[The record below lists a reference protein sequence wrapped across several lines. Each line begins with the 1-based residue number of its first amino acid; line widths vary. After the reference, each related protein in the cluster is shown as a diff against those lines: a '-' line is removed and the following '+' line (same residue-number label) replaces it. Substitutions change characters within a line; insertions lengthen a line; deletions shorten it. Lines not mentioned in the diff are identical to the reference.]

1 MNQYPL
7 WKYLLI
13 FGMLALGLVYAL
25 PNLYGE
31 SPAVQVMPLR
41 THLKA
46 DAALLKRVEDA
57 LAFAQINPEVL
68 TLDATSIKARFTDID
83 TQGKAKDILQAK
95 LGEDYMVAL
104 NLQPRSPQW
113 LVKIN
118 ALPMYLGLDLR
129 GGVHFLLQVDMK
141 SVLDKALETATSD
154 FRAALREQ
162 NIPYA
167 GVSREGNILSIR
179 FRDDATRSKGMSELK
194 QRFGG
199 MDFNDSDTSSDF
211 RLSAVLKP
219 QEEQAIQK
227 AAVQQNL
234 TTLRNRVN
242 ELGVAEPVIQQQ
254 GVDRIVVQL
263 PGMQDTSRA
272 EGILGR
278 TATLQVRMVEAHLN
292 SDPQVRDYNPEKIEA
307 AKNGMVPAG
316 TELLYSRR
324 DGREEPL
331 LLSKQ
336 VVFTGENLTGA
347 DASIDSES
355 SGSVVSVKL
364 DAKGG
369 IAMKNASREGI
380 KRRMAV
386 VLVEKGV
393 AEVLTAPTIQSEL
406 SNRFQITGMRNTEEA
421 NDLALLMRAGAL
433 AAPMEIVEK
442 RTVGPS
448 LGADNIKRGFDST
461 KIGFIAISIFMIVY
475 YLMFGGIS
483 VLALGANLLLLVAL
497 LSMLQAT
504 LTLPGMA
511 AIALTLGMAID
522 SNVLINERIREEL
535 RNGVPPQTAIS
546 VGYDNAFATILD
558 SNITTLIAGI
568 ALFMFGSGPVRGF
581 AVVLCLGIMT
591 SMFSSVLVSRALVNL
606 IYGRKVRLHKV
617 SIG

>member
-1 MNQYPL
+1 MNHYPL

-13 FGMLALGLVYAL
+13 FGALAFGLVYAL

-41 THLKA
+41 TQLKA
-46 DAALLKRVEDA
+46 DAALLKRVDEA
-57 LAFAQINPEVL
+57 LKSAKINPEVL
-68 TLDATSIKARFTDID
+68 TLDATSIKARFSDID
-83 TQGKAKDILQAK
+83 TQGKAKDILQSQ
-95 LGEDYMVAL
+95 LGDDYVVAL
-104 NLQPRSPQW
+104 NLLPRSPQW

-129 GGVHFLLQVDMK
+129 GGVHFMLQVDMK
-141 SVLDKALETATSD
+141 SVLDKALDNAISD
-154 FRAALREQ
+154 FRTTLREQ
-162 NIPYA
+162 NIPYS
-167 GVSREGNILSIR
+167 GVSRDGKVLSIK
-179 FRDDATRSKGMSELK
+179 FRDAVTRSKAVSELT

-199 MDFNDSDTSSDF
+199 MEYNDSDTGSDF
-211 RLSAVLKP
+211 RLTVTLKP
-219 QEEQAIQK
+219 QEEQLIQK

-254 GVDRIVVQL
+254 GFDRIVVQL
-263 PGMQDTSRA
+263 PGMQDTTRA
-272 EGILGR
+272 EAILGR

-292 SDPQVRDYNPEKIEA
+292 SDSRDYSPEKIEA
-307 AKNGMVPAG
+307 ARNGMVPAG
-316 TELLYSRR
+316 MELLYSRR
-324 DGREEPL
+324 EGREPEPL

-347 DASIDSES
+347 DASIDQQS

-386 VLVEKGV
+386 VLIEKGK

-433 AAPMEIVEK
+433 AAPMEIIEK

-448 LGADNIKRGFDST
+448 LGADNITRGFHST
-461 KIGFIAISIFMIVY
+461 QIGFVAIAIFMIVY
-475 YLMFGGIS
+475 YMIFGGIS
-483 VLALGANLLLLVAL
+483 VFALGANLLLLVAL

-511 AIALTLGMAID
+511 GIALTLGMAID

-535 RNGVPPQTAIS
+535 RNGVPPQTAIH
-546 VGYDNAFATILD
+546 VGYEHAFATILD

-568 ALFMFGSGPVRGF
+568 ALFMFGSGPIRGF

-591 SMFSSVLVSRALVNL
+591 SMFSSVLVSRAMVNL
-606 IYGRKVRLHKV
+606 IYGRKVRLNKV

>member
-1 MNQYPL
+1 MNHYPL

-13 FGMLALGLVYAL
+13 FGTLVVGLVYTL
-25 PNLYGE
+25 PNFYGE
-31 SPAVQVMPLR
+31 SPAVQIMPLR
-41 THLKA
+41 SHLKA
-46 DAALLKRVEDA
+46 DGALLQRVEDA
-57 LAFAQINPEVL
+57 LKAAQLSTEVL
-68 TLDATSIKARFTDID
+68 ALDATSIKARFSDID
-83 TQGKAKDILQAK
+83 TQGRAKDILQAQ

-141 SVLDKALETATSD
+141 SVLDKALDTAVSD
-154 FRAALREQ
+154 FRATLREK

-167 GVSREGNILSIR
+167 GVGREGNSLNIK
-179 FRDDATRSKGMSELK
+179 FRDAENRSKGLSELK
-194 QRFGG
+194 QSFAG
-199 MDFNDSDTSSDF
+199 MEYNDSDRSGDF
-211 RLSAVLKP
+211 RLTATLKP
-219 QEEQAIQK
+219 QEEQSIQK

-254 GVDRIVVQL
+254 GADRIVVQL
-263 PGMQDTSRA
+263 PGMQDTTRA
-272 EGILGR
+272 EAILGR
-278 TATLQVRMVEAHLN
+278 TATLQVRMVEAHLS
-292 SDPQVRDYNPEKIEA
+292 SDSRDYSPEKIEA
-307 AKNGMVPAG
+307 ARNGMVPAG

-347 DASIDSES
+347 DASIDQQG

-386 VLVEKGV
+386 VLIEKGK

-433 AAPMEIVEK
+433 AAPMEIIEK

-448 LGADNIKRGFDST
+448 LGADNIARGFHST
-461 KIGFIAISIFMIVY
+461 QIGFIAVAIFMIVY
-475 YLMFGGIS
+475 YMMFGGIS

-535 RNGVPPQTAIS
+535 RNGMPPQTAIHA
-546 VGYDNAFATILD
+546 GYDSAFSTILD
-558 SNITTLIAGI
+558 SNITTLIAGGF
-568 ALFMFGSGPVRGF
+568 LFLLGSGPIRGF
-581 AVVLCLGIMT
+581 AVVLCLGILT

-606 IYGRKVRLHKV
+606 IYGRRARLSKV

>member
-13 FGMLALGLVYAL
+13 LGTLVLGFIYTL
-25 PNLYGE
+25 PNFYGE
-31 SPAVQVMPLR
+31 SPAVQVMPVR
-41 THLKA
+41 SHLKV
-46 DAALLKRVEDA
+46 DESLLKRVEAA
-57 LAFAQINPEVL
+57 LNTAQINPEVL
-68 TLDATSIKARFTDID
+68 AMDAIGVKARFVDID
-83 TQGKAKDILQAK
+83 TQGRAKDILQAQ
-95 LGEDYMVAL
+95 LGADYVVAL

-113 LVKIN
+113 LSYFN

-129 GGVHFLLQVDMK
+129 GGVHFMLQVDMK
-141 SVLDKALETATSD
+141 SVLDKALETAIGE
-154 FRAALREQ
+154 FRLVLREA

-167 GVSREGNILSIR
+167 GVTRDGAQLSIR
-179 FRDDATRSKGMSELK
+179 FRDADTRSKGMSELK
-194 QRFGG
+194 QRYAG
-199 MDFNDSDTSSDF
+199 MEFNDSDSSADY
-211 RLSAVLKP
+211 RLIVTLK
-219 QEEQAIQK
+219 QAEEQVIQK

-242 ELGVAEPVIQQQ
+242 ELGVAEPVIMQQ

-263 PGMQDTSRA
+263 PGMQDTTRA
-272 EGILGR
+272 ESILGR
-278 TATLQVRMVEAHLN
+278 TATLQVRMVEAH
-292 SDPQVRDYNPEKIEA
+292 SADPQARDYSPDKIEA
-307 AKNGMVPAG
+307 AKRGAVPAG

-347 DASIDSES
+347 DASIDPQN

-369 IAMKNASREGI
+369 IAMKNASRDGI

-406 SNRFQITGMRNTEEA
+406 SNRFQITGMRNTQEA

-461 KIGFIAISIFMIVY
+461 KIGFIAIAIFMIVY

-511 AIALTLGMAID
+511 GIALTLGMAID

-535 RNGVPPQTAIS
+535 RNGVPPQTAIN
-546 VGYDNAFATILD
+546 VGYDNAFSTILD
-558 SNITTLIAGI
+558 SNITTLIAGV
-568 ALFMFGSGPVRGF
+568 ALFMFGSGPIRGF

-606 IYGRKVRLHKV
+606 IYGRKARLTKV

>member
-1 MNQYPL
+1 MNHYPL

-13 FGMLALGLVYAL
+13 FCALALGMVYAL
-25 PNLYGE
+25 PNFYGE
-31 SPAVQVMPLR
+31 SPAVQIMPLR
-41 THLKA
+41 THLKV
-46 DAALLKRVEDA
+46 DGVLLKRVEDA
-57 LAFAQINPEVL
+57 LKTAQISPEVL
-68 TLDATSIKARFTDID
+68 ALDATSIKARFSDID
-83 TQGKAKDILQAK
+83 TQGKAKDILQVQ
-95 LGEDYMVAL
+95 LGEDYVVAL

-113 LVKIN
+113 LSKLN

-129 GGVHFLLQVDMK
+129 GGVHFMLQVDMK
-141 SVLDKALETATSD
+141 SVLDKALDTAISD
-154 FRAALREQ
+154 FRATLREQ

-167 GVSREGNILSIR
+167 GVSREGNMLSVK
-179 FRDDATRSKGMSELK
+179 FRDAATRSKGESELK

-199 MDFNDSDTSSDF
+199 MEFNDSDTSSDF
-211 RLSAVLKP
+211 RLTAALKP
-219 QEEQAIQK
+219 QEEQSIQK

-254 GVDRIVVQL
+254 GFDRIVVQL
-263 PGMQDTSRA
+263 PGMQDTTRA

-292 SDPQVRDYNPEKIEA
+292 SDSRDYSPEKIEA
-307 AKNGMVPAG
+307 AKNGIVPAG

-324 DGREEPL
+324 EGREPEPL

-347 DASIDSES
+347 DASIDQQG

-386 VLVEKGV
+386 VLIEKGK

-433 AAPMEIVEK
+433 AAPMEIIEK

-448 LGADNIKRGFDST
+448 LGADNIARGFHST
-461 KIGFIAISIFMIVY
+461 QIGFVAIAIFMMVY

-511 AIALTLGMAID
+511 GIALTLGMAID

-535 RNGVPPQTAIS
+535 RNGVPPQTAIH
-546 VGYDNAFATILD
+546 VGYQNAFATILD

-568 ALFMFGSGPVRGF
+568 ALFMFGSGPIRGF

-606 IYGRKVRLHKV
+606 IYGRKARLTKV

>member
-13 FGMLALGLVYAL
+13 FAALVFGLVYTL
-25 PNLYGE
+25 PNFYGE

-41 THLKA
+41 AHLKS
-46 DAALLKRVEDA
+46 DIALMQRVEDV
-57 LAFAQINPEVL
+57 LKSAQINSEIIAQDSSSV
-68 TLDATSIKARFTDID
+68 KARFKDID
-83 TQGKAKDILQAK
+83 TQGKAKDILQAQ

-113 LVKIN
+113 LSHLN

-129 GGVHFLLQVDMK
+129 GGVHFMLHIDMK

-154 FRAALREQ
+154 FRSTLREQ
-162 NIPYA
+162 NIPYS
-167 GVSREGNILSIR
+167 GVTREGNSLIIK
-179 FRDDATRSKGMSELK
+179 FRDAATRSKGLDELK
-194 QRFGG
+194 QRFSG
-199 MDFNDSDTSSDF
+199 MEFSASDTSSDF
-211 RLSAVLKP
+211 RLAAVIKP
-219 QEEQAIQK
+219 QEEKSIEK
-227 AAVQQNL
+227 AALQQNL

-254 GVDRIVVQL
+254 GFDRIIVQL

-272 EGILGR
+272 EAILGR
-278 TATLQVRMVEAHLN
+278 TATLQVRMVEAQGTNREGRDFSPDKIN
-292 SDPQVRDYNPEKIEA
+292 SAI
-307 AKNGMVPAG
+307 NGAVPAG

-324 DGREEPL
+324 DGQEEPL

-347 DASIDSES
+347 DATIDSQN

-386 VLVEKGV
+386 VLIEKGK
-393 AEVLTAPTIQSEL
+393 AEILTAPTIQSEL
-406 SNRFQITGMRNTEEA
+406 SNRFQITGMRNTQEA

-433 AAPMEIVEK
+433 AAPMEIIEK

-448 LGADNIKRGFDST
+448 LGAENIARGFHST
-461 KIGFIAISIFMIVY
+461 QIGFIAIAIFMISY
-475 YLMFGGIS
+475 YMMFGGIS
-483 VLALGANLLLLVAL
+483 VVALGANLLLLVAL

-535 RNGVPPQTAIS
+535 CNGVPPQTAIS

-558 SNITTLIAGI
+558 SNITTLIAGL
-568 ALFMFGSGPVRGF
+568 ALFMFGSGPVKGF

-606 IYGRKVRLHKV
+606 IYGRKARLTKV

>member
-1 MNQYPL
+1 MNHYPL

-13 FGMLALGLVYAL
+13 FGLLAVGLVYTL
-25 PNLYGE
+25 PNFYGE

-41 THLKA
+41 SHLKS

-57 LAFAQINPEVL
+57 LASAQINVEL
-68 TLDATSIKARFTDID
+68 LSQDASSIKVRFADID
-83 TQGKAKDILQAK
+83 TQGKAKDVLQAK
-95 LGEDYMVAL
+95 LGEDYVVAL
-104 NLQPRSPQW
+104 NLLPRSPQW
-113 LVKIN
+113 LGSLN

-129 GGVHFLLQVDMK
+129 GGVHFMLQVDMK
-141 SVLDKALETATSD
+141 HVLDKALDTTVSD
-154 FRAALREQ
+154 FRLALREQ
-162 NIPYA
+162 NVPYS
-167 GVSREGNILSIR
+167 GVTREGNSLSIR
-179 FRDDATRSKGMSELK
+179 FRDAATRSKGLDELK

-199 MDFNDSDTSSDF
+199 MDFNDRDSSSEF
-211 RLSAVLKP
+211 RLVATLKP
-219 QEEQAIQK
+219 QEELVIQK

-263 PGMQDTSRA
+263 PGMQDTTRA
-272 EGILGR
+272 EAILGR
-278 TATLQVRMVEAHLN
+278 TATLQVRMVEAHLQPD
-292 SDPQVRDYNPEKIEA
+292 SRDYSPEKIEA
-307 AKNGMVPAG
+307 AKNGIIPAG

-347 DASIDSES
+347 DASIDQQS

-364 DAKGG
+364 DTKGG
-369 IAMKNASREGI
+369 IAMKNTTREGV

-386 VLVEKGV
+386 VLIEKGV
-393 AEVLTAPTIQSEL
+393 AEILTAPTIQSEL

-461 KIGFIAISIFMIVY
+461 KIGFIAIAIFMIVY
-475 YLMFGGIS
+475 YLMFGTIS
-483 VLALGANLLLLVAL
+483 ILALGANLLLLVAL

-546 VGYDNAFATILD
+546 VGYENAFATILD
-558 SNITTLIAGI
+558 SNITTLIAG
-568 ALFMFGSGPVRGF
+568 AFLFMFGSGPIRGF

-606 IYGRKVRLHKV
+606 IYGRKARLSKV

>member
-1 MNQYPL
+1 MNHYPL
-7 WKYLLI
+7 WKYVLI
-13 FGMLALGLVYAL
+13 LGTLVFGFVYSL
-25 PNLYGE
+25 PNYYGE
-31 SPAVQVMPLR
+31 SPAVQIMPVR
-41 THLKA
+41 VQLKA
-46 DAALLKRVEDA
+46 DSALLKRVENA
-57 LAFAQINPEVL
+57 LANANITPEVV
-68 TLDATSIKARFTDID
+68 TLDDTNIKVRFPDID
-83 TQGKAKDILQAK
+83 TQGKAKDILQAQ
-95 LGEDYMVAL
+95 LGEDYAVAL
-104 NLQPRSPQW
+104 NLLPRSPQW
-113 LVKIN
+113 LTKLN

-129 GGVHFLLQVDMK
+129 GGVHFMLQVDMK
-141 SVLDKALETATSD
+141 SVLDKALDTSISE
-154 FRAALREQ
+154 FRATLREQ

-167 GVSREGNILSIR
+167 GVTREGNILTVR
-179 FRDDATRSKGMSELK
+179 FRDAATRSKGLAQMN
-194 QRFGG
+194 QRFRG
-199 MDFNDSDTSSDF
+199 MEYNDSDSSIDF
-211 RLSAVLKP
+211 RLTAKLTP
-219 QEEQAIQK
+219 QEEQVLQK
-227 AAVQQNL
+227 AALQQNL

-254 GVDRIVVQL
+254 GFDRIVVQL
-263 PGMQDTSRA
+263 PGMQDTTHA

-278 TATLQVRMVEAHLN
+278 TATLQVRMVETHL
-292 SDPQVRDYNPEKIEA
+292 SAESRDYSPEKIEA
-307 AKNGMVPAG
+307 AKKGLIPAG
-316 TELLYSRR
+316 TELLYSNR
-324 DGREEPL
+324 DGREPEAL
-331 LLSKQ
+331 LISKQ

-347 DASIDSES
+347 DASIDQES

-386 VLVEKGV
+386 ILIDKGK

-406 SNRFQITGMRNTEEA
+406 SNRFQITGMRNTQEA

-433 AAPMEIVEK
+433 AAPMEIIEK

-448 LGADNIKRGFDST
+448 LGADNIARGFNST

-475 YLMFGGIS
+475 YLMFGGFS

-546 VGYDNAFATILD
+546 VGYQHAFATILD
-558 SNITTLIAGI
+558 SNLTTLIVGI
-568 ALFMFGSGPVRGF
+568 ALFMFGTGPIRGF

-591 SMFSSVLVSRALVNL
+591 SMFSSVMVSRAMVNL
-606 IYGRKVRLHKV
+606 VYGRKARLNNV

>member
-1 MNQYPL
+1 MNHYPL

-13 FGMLALGLVYAL
+13 FGTLVVGLVYSL

-31 SPAVQVMPLR
+31 SPALQIMPVR
-41 THLKA
+41 AHLKV
-46 DAALLKRVEDA
+46 DAALLKRVELA
-57 LAFAQINPEVL
+57 LNAAQINPEVL
-68 TLDATSIKARFTDID
+68 AQDATGIKARFADID
-83 TQGKAKDILQAK
+83 TQAKAKDILQAQ
-95 LGEDYMVAL
+95 LGDDYVVAL

-113 LVKIN
+113 LVSIN

-129 GGVHFLLQVDMK
+129 GGVYFLLQVDMK
-141 SVLDKALETATSD
+141 SVLDKTLDASVGE
-154 FRAALREQ
+154 FRSALREQ
-162 NIPYA
+162 NIPYS
-167 GVSREGNILSIR
+167 GVTREGNNLSVK
-179 FRDDATRSKGMSELK
+179 FRDAAARSKGLVELK
-194 QRFGG
+194 QRFNG
-199 MDFNDSDTSSDF
+199 MEFNDSDSSSDF
-211 RLSAVLKP
+211 RLIATIKL
-219 QEEQAIQK
+219 QEEQNIQK

-254 GVDRIVVQL
+254 GADRIVVQL
-263 PGMQDTSRA
+263 PGMQDPIRA
-272 EGILGR
+272 RGILGR
-278 TATLQVRMVEAHLN
+278 TATLQVRMVEAHL
-292 SDPQVRDYNPEKIEA
+292 SPDSRDYNPEKIA
-307 AKNGMVPAG
+307 AAENGIIPAG

-324 DGREEPL
+324 DGREEAL

-347 DASIDSES
+347 DASIDTQNA
-355 SGSVVSVKL
+355 GSVVSVNL

-369 IAMKNASREGI
+369 LAMKNASREGI

-386 VLVEKGV
+386 VLIEKGK
-393 AEVLTAPTIQSEL
+393 AEILTAPTIQSEL
-406 SNRFQITGMRNTEEA
+406 SNRFQITGMRNTQEA

-433 AAPMEIVEK
+433 AAPMEIIEE

-448 LGADNIKRGFDST
+448 LGADNIARGFQST
-461 KIGFIAISIFMIVY
+461 YIGFMAIAIFMIAY
-475 YLMFGGIS
+475 YMMFGGIS

-535 RNGVPPQTAIS
+535 RNGVPPQTAIHT
-546 VGYDNAFATILD
+546 GYENAWATILD

-568 ALFMFGSGPVRGF
+568 ALFMFGSGPIRGF

-591 SMFSSVLVSRALVNL
+591 SMFSSVLVSRAMVNL
-606 IYGRKVRLHKV
+606 IYGRKARLGKV

>member
-1 MNQYPL
+1 MNHYPL

-13 FGMLALGLVYAL
+13 FGLLIFGLVYTL
-25 PNLYGE
+25 PNFYGE

-41 THLKA
+41 SHLKV
-46 DAALLKRVEDA
+46 DGALLKRVDEA
-57 LAFAQINPEVL
+57 LKTAQIIPEIL
-68 TLDATSIKARFTDID
+68 SMDANSIKARFADID
-83 TQGKAKDILQAK
+83 TQGKAKDILQTQ
-95 LGEDYMVAL
+95 LGEDYVVAL

-113 LVKIN
+113 LITMN

-129 GGVHFLLQVDMK
+129 GGVHFMLQVDMK
-141 SVLDKALETATSD
+141 HVLDKAFDTAISD
-154 FRAALREQ
+154 FRLALREQ
-162 NIPYA
+162 NIPYS
-167 GVSREGNILSIR
+167 GVTREGNSLSVR
-179 FRDDATRSKGMSELK
+179 FRDAATRSKGLAELK
-194 QRFGG
+194 QRFNG
-199 MDFNDSDTSSDF
+199 MDFNDSDTGSDF
-211 RLSAVLKP
+211 RLLVTVKP
-219 QEEQAIQK
+219 QEELAIQK

-263 PGMQDTSRA
+263 PGMQDPTRA
-272 EGILGR
+272 KGILGR
-278 TATLQVRMVEAHLN
+278 TATLQVRMVEAHLH
-292 SDPQVRDYNPEKIEA
+292 SDARDYSPEKIEA
-307 AKNGMVPAG
+307 ARKGIIPPG

-347 DASIDSES
+347 DASIDQQN

-369 IAMKNASREGI
+369 IAMKNTTREGV

-386 VLVEKGV
+386 VLIEKGV
-393 AEVLTAPTIQSEL
+393 AEILTAPTIQSEL

-433 AAPMEIVEK
+433 AAPMEIVEE

-448 LGADNIKRGFDST
+448 LGAENIKRGFDST

-546 VGYDNAFATILD
+546 VGYEHAFATILD
-558 SNITTLIAGI
+558 SNITTLIVGAF
-568 ALFMFGSGPVRGF
+568 LFMFGTGPIRGF

-591 SMFSSVLVSRALVNL
+591 SMFSSVLVSRSMVNL
-606 IYGRKVRLHKV
+606 IYGRKARLSKV

>member
-1 MNQYPL
+1 MNHYPL

-13 FGMLALGLVYAL
+13 FGTLAMGLVYAL
-25 PNLYGE
+25 PNFYGE

-41 THLKA
+41 TQLKA
-46 DAALLKRVEDA
+46 DGALLKRVEDA
-57 LAFAQINPEVL
+57 LKVAKITPEVL
-68 TLDATSIKARFTDID
+68 TLDATSIKARFADID
-83 TQGKAKDILQAK
+83 TQGKAKDILQTQ
-95 LGEDYMVAL
+95 LGEDYVVAL

-129 GGVHFLLQVDMK
+129 GGVHFMLQVDMK

-154 FRAALREQ
+154 FRATLREQ
-162 NIPYA
+162 NVPYA
-167 GVSREGNILSIR
+167 GVSREGNSLSVK
-179 FRDDATRSKGMSELK
+179 FRDAETRSKGLSELK

-199 MDFNDSDTSSDF
+199 MEFNDSDSSSDF
-211 RLSAVLKP
+211 RLTAALKP
-219 QEEQAIQK
+219 QEEQSIQK

-254 GVDRIVVQL
+254 GFDRIVVQL
-263 PGMQDTSRA
+263 PGMQDTTRA
-272 EGILGR
+272 EAILGR

-292 SDPQVRDYNPEKIEA
+292 ADSRDYSPEKIEA
-307 AKNGMVPAG
+307 AKRGVIPAG
-316 TELLYSRR
+316 TELLYSSRE
-324 DGREEPL
+324 GREPEPL

-347 DASIDSES
+347 DASIDQQG

-386 VLVEKGV
+386 VLIEKGK

-406 SNRFQITGMRNTEEA
+406 SNRFQITGMRNTQEA

-433 AAPMEIVEK
+433 AAPMEIIEK

-448 LGADNIKRGFDST
+448 LGADNIARGFHST
-461 KIGFIAISIFMIVY
+461 QIGFVAISIFMIVY

-483 VLALGANLLLLVAL
+483 VFALGANLLLLVAL

-511 AIALTLGMAID
+511 GIALTLGMAID

-535 RNGVPPQTAIS
+535 RNGVPPQTAIH
-546 VGYDNAFATILD
+546 VGYQHAFSTILD

-568 ALFMFGSGPVRGF
+568 ALFMFGSGPIRGF

-591 SMFSSVLVSRALVNL
+591 SMFSSVLVSRAMVNL
-606 IYGRKVRLHKV
+606 IYGRKVRLSKV

>member
-1 MNQYPL
+1 MNHYPL

-13 FGMLALGLVYAL
+13 FGTLAMGLVYAL
-25 PNLYGE
+25 PNFYGE

-41 THLKA
+41 TQLKA
-46 DAALLKRVEDA
+46 DGALLKRVEDA
-57 LAFAQINPEVL
+57 LNAAKITPEVL
-68 TLDATSIKARFTDID
+68 TLDATSIKARFADID
-83 TQGKAKDILQAK
+83 TQGKAKDILQTQ
-95 LGEDYMVAL
+95 LGEDYVVAL

-129 GGVHFLLQVDMK
+129 GGVHFMLQVDMK
-141 SVLDKALETATSD
+141 SVLDKALDTAISD
-154 FRAALREQ
+154 FRATLREQ

-167 GVSREGNILSIR
+167 GVSREGNSLSVK
-179 FRDDATRSKGMSELK
+179 FRDAETRSKGLSELK
-194 QRFGG
+194 QHYNG
-199 MDFNDSDTSSDF
+199 MEFNDSDTSSDF
-211 RLSAVLKP
+211 RLTAALKP
-219 QEEQAIQK
+219 QEEQSIQK

-254 GVDRIVVQL
+254 GFDRIVVQL
-263 PGMQDTSRA
+263 PGMQDTTRA
-272 EGILGR
+272 EAILGR
-278 TATLQVRMVEAHLN
+278 TATLQVRMVEAHMN
-292 SDPQVRDYNPEKIEA
+292 PDSRDYSPEKIEA
-307 AKNGMVPAG
+307 AKRGVIPAG

-324 DGREEPL
+324 EGREPEPL

-347 DASIDSES
+347 DASIDQQG

-386 VLVEKGV
+386 VLIEKGK

-406 SNRFQITGMRNTEEA
+406 SNRFQITGMRNTQEA

-433 AAPMEIVEK
+433 AAPMEIIEK

-448 LGADNIKRGFDST
+448 LGADNIARGFHST
-461 KIGFIAISIFMIVY
+461 QIGFVAISIFMIVY

-483 VLALGANLLLLVAL
+483 VFALAANLLLLVAL

-511 AIALTLGMAID
+511 GIALTLGMAID

-535 RNGVPPQTAIS
+535 RNGVPPQTAIH
-546 VGYDNAFATILD
+546 VGYGHAFSTILD

-568 ALFMFGSGPVRGF
+568 ALFMFGSGPIRGF

-591 SMFSSVLVSRALVNL
+591 SMFSSVLVSRAMVNL
-606 IYGRKVRLHKV
+606 IYGRKVRLAKV

>member
-1 MNQYPL
+1 MNHYPL

-13 FGMLALGLVYAL
+13 FGAILFGMVYAL

-41 THLKA
+41 SHLKA
-46 DAALLKRVEDA
+46 DSALLKRVEDA
-57 LAFAQINPEVL
+57 LKTAQITTEVL
-68 TLDATSIKARFTDID
+68 ALDATSIKARFADID
-83 TQGKAKDILQAK
+83 TQGRAKDILQAQ
-95 LGEDYMVAL
+95 LGEDYVVAL

-113 LVKIN
+113 LSRLN

-129 GGVHFLLQVDMK
+129 GGVHFMLQVDMK
-141 SVLDKALETATSD
+141 SVLDKSLETDISD
-154 FRAALREQ
+154 FRATLREQ
-162 NIPYA
+162 NIPYS
-167 GVSREGNILSIR
+167 GVSREGNSLSVR
-179 FRDDATRSKGMSELK
+179 FRDAATRSKGMAELQ
-194 QRFGG
+194 QRFRGV
-199 MDFNDSDTSSDF
+199 DFNDSDNSSDF
-211 RLSAVLKP
+211 RLTATIKP
-219 QEEQAIQK
+219 QEEQILQK
-227 AAVQQNL
+227 AALQQNL

-254 GVDRIVVQL
+254 GFDRIVVQL
-263 PGMQDTSRA
+263 PGMQDTTRA

-292 SDPQVRDYNPEKIEA
+292 ADSRDYSPEKIEA
-307 AKNGMVPAG
+307 ARKGMIPAG

-331 LLSKQ
+331 LISRQ

-347 DASIDSES
+347 DASIDQQN

-369 IAMKNASREGI
+369 IAMKNASRDGI

-386 VLVEKGV
+386 VLIEKGK

-433 AAPMEIVEK
+433 AAPMEIIEK

-448 LGADNIKRGFDST
+448 LGAENIARGFHST
-461 KIGFIAISIFMIVY
+461 QIGFVAISIFMIVY
-475 YLMFGGIS
+475 YLMFGGFS

-535 RNGVPPQTAIS
+535 RNGVPPQTAIH
-546 VGYDNAFATILD
+546 VGYQNAFATILD

-568 ALFMFGSGPVRGF
+568 ALFMFGTGPIRGF

-591 SMFSSVLVSRALVNL
+591 SMFSSVMVSRALVNL
-606 IYGRKVRLHKV
+606 IYGRKARLNKV

>member
-1 MNQYPL
+1 MNHYPL

-13 FGMLALGLVYAL
+13 FGSIVLGLVYAL

-41 THLKA
+41 IHLKA
-46 DAALLKRVEDA
+46 DAALLKRVEEA
-57 LAFAQINPEVL
+57 LASAQINAEVL
-68 TLDATSIKARFTDID
+68 ALDATSVKARFSDID

-95 LGEDYMVAL
+95 LGDDYMVAL
-104 NLQPRSPQW
+104 NLLPRSPQW

-141 SVLDKALETATSD
+141 SVLDKSLETATSD

-167 GVSREGNILSIR
+167 GVTREGNKLSIR
-179 FRDDATRSKGMSELK
+179 FRDADNRSKGMSELK

-199 MDFNDSDTSSDF
+199 MEFNDSDTSSDF
-211 RLSAVLKP
+211 RLTATLKP
-219 QEEQAIQK
+219 QEEQAVQK

-254 GVDRIVVQL
+254 GADRIVVQL
-263 PGMQDTSRA
+263 PGMQDTTRA

-324 DGREEPL
+324 DGRDEAL

-433 AAPMEIVEK
+433 AAPMEIIEK

-448 LGADNIKRGFDST
+448 LGADNIARGFDST
-461 KIGFIAISIFMIVY
+461 KIGFIAVSVFMIVY
-475 YLMFGGIS
+475 YLIFGGIS
-483 VLALGANLLLLVAL
+483 VFALGANLLLLVAL

-511 AIALTLGMAID
+511 GIALTLGMAID

-535 RNGVPPQTAIS
+535 RNGVPPQTAIH

-568 ALFMFGSGPVRGF
+568 ALFMFGSGPIRGF
-581 AVVLCLGIMT
+581 AVVLCLGILT

-606 IYGRKVRLHKV
+606 IYGRKARLSKV